1 MVMAA
6 HVGRTV
12 TGPAIA
18 PAHGRIRIPAPKP
31 RTIALLAA
39 VALVALVAT
48 VPGEVAAAAH
58 ATCTIGMPEQA
69 TCGDAL
75 VLLGYP

>member
-1 MVMAA
+1 MAA
-6 HVGRTV
+6 HAGRTV
-12 TGPAIA
+12 SGPVIA
-18 PAHGRIRIPAPKP
+18 PAHGRIRIPAPRP
-31 RTIALLAA
+31 RTIALLVAF
-39 VALVALVAT
+39 ALVALVA
-48 VPGEVAAAAH
+48 VAPGEVVAAAH